1 MNNRIVFENII
12 DQYDSY
18 GLIFTKIVSSIR
30 IQSDGWFVYVRNRIN
45 IKRGDNAMTLFDV
58 T

>member
-1 MNNRIVFENII
+1 MNIGIVFENVI
-12 DQYDSY
+12 DHYDSY

-30 IQSDGWFVYVRNRIN
+30 IQSDGRFVYIRNRIN
-45 IKRGDNAMTLFDV
+45 IKRGDNAVTLFDV

>member
-1 MNNRIVFENII
+1 MNNGIVFENVI

-30 IQSDGWFVYVRNRIN
+30 IQSDGRFVYIKNRIN
-45 IKRGDNAMTLFDV
+45 VK
-58 T
+58 